1 MHVRISLIASPLSLS
16 FIFWFNNGKSEM
28 RNIRKEA
35 SEDVKVF
42 TIHSQG
48 HEMVQLYI
56 ILHNGKNFEDQ
67 KSYLGF
73 KDQYAHCFTSK
84 NLREK
89 KMRFFSHVSHYQY
102 YILLSL
108 CLLDI
113 RPFLHT

>member
-89 KMRFFSHVSHYQY
+89 KNEIFFS
-102 YILLSL
+102 
-108 CLLDI
+108 CF
-113 RPFLHT
+113 PF